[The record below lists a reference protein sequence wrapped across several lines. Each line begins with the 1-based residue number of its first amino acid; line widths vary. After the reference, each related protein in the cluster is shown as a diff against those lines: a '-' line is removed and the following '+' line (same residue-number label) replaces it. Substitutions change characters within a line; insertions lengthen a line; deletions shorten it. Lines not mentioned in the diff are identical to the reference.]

1 MENTNTV
8 MGTMEHHITVFGPQ
22 QHYIITTTP
31 TTSHPNNLN
40 LVVSALLSAW
50 VPTSKVVY
58 RPKYSLKGDQLMSF
72 QFYNLLTTKIN
83 INLHIQED
91 TSWKSCYRKQ
101 H

>member
-1 MENTNTV
+1 
-8 MGTMEHHITVFGPQ
+8 MGTMEHQITVFGPQ

-31 TTSHPNNLN
+31 TTSDPDNLN

-50 VPTSKVVY
+50 VYTNLIA
-58 RPKYSLKGDQLMSF
+58 PKYSLIGDQLMNY

>member
-31 TTSHPNNLN
+31 TTSYPDNLN

-50 VPTSKVVY
+50 CLRVKGYTDLIA
-58 RPKYSLKGDQLMSF
+58 PKYPLVGGQLMSYVL
-72 QFYNLLTTKIN
+72 QSTNN
-83 INLHIQED
+83 QN
-91 TSWKSCYRKQ
+91 
-101 H
+101 